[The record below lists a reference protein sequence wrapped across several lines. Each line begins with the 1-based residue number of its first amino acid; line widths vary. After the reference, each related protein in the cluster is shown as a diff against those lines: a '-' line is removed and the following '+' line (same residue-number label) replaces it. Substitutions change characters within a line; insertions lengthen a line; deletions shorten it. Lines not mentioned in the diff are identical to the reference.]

1 MDRLRGLSRGERLVV
16 AVAVAIALFA
26 IATGAQARTGGT
38 LRLLGGH
45 SGPAGPRECGVRP
58 NWIYYHVRGVV
69 RYSGHVPSRVRRV
82 KVVVWLCYP
91 SGFRVLQTLRPRVS
105 STGAFKGSFAAHL
118 PGNYF
123 AKASYVGGHSN
134 RAYFRVSP
142 NGPGPG

>member
-1 MDRLRGLSRGERLVV
+1 MDRLRGLSRGKRLMV

-45 SGPAGPRECGVRP
+45 SGAAGRSCGVRP
-58 NWIYYHVRGVV
+58 NWIYYHVRDVV

-82 KVVVWLCYP
+82 KVVVWFCYA
-91 SGFRVLQTLRPRVS
+91 SGFKVLQTLHPRVS
-105 STGAFKGSFAAHL
+105 STGAFKGSFAAHF

-123 AKASYVGGHSN
+123 AKASYLGGHSN
-134 RAYFRVSP
+134 RAYFRVSG